1 MINFIVGIYIV
12 SLSLFVFSFF
22 IKEVIRSKKL
32 LTLAILESTI
42 FLFTLFGL
50 LSYYVLKLKNN
61 LFIYHILGPLQYF
74 FTIKLL
80 ALYFRHKK
88 ALIFLNYLSPIVIA
102 LNIIFSIFFQKITE
116 YNSYALILNNTIIG
130 FLSIFLLWEAINEF
144 ESEHVFAKYWLA
156 FGLFINSFFA
166 FFIQGFMNFF
176 IVKRIDF
183 AFNLYKV
190 EMLTYTL
197 STFLLIK
204 AFFSEYKL
212 TKRGNGYK

>member
-1 MINFIVGIYIV
+1 MINFIVVIYTL
-12 SLSLFVFSFF
+12 SLSIFVISFF
-22 IKEVIRSKKL
+22 FKGVIQSKKL

-42 FLFTLFGL
+42 FIFTVFGLFT
-50 LSYYVLKLKNN
+50 YYILKMKNN
-61 LFIYHILGPLQYF
+61 LFIYHILAPLQYF

-80 ALYFRHKK
+80 ALYYTNKK
-88 ALIFLNYLSPIVIA
+88 ILIFLNYLSPIIIA

-116 YNSYALILNNTIIG
+116 YNSYALLLNNTIIG
-130 FLSIFLLWEAINEF
+130 FLSIILLREALNEF
-144 ESEHVFAKYWLA
+144 ESELVFAKYWVA

-212 TKRGNGYK
+212 TKRGNGNK